1 MPPRA
6 AVLCVNVKTLNHRTP
21 EQDHANLDVEV
32 SRDALTLR
40 FFLTVYEASQSA
52 DALSRPTCRAPTP

>member
-1 MPPRA
+1 
-6 AVLCVNVKTLNHRTP
+6 VLCVNVKTLRPRTTP